1 LLFKRECEACYAF
14 CMASPPPEPPP
25 RDATLREVV
34 ATVFSSFLGIRKGA
48 AMRKDA
54 VTIKPHQVILVGI
67 GMAAIFVVALIVVV
81 RLITRSAGA

>member
-1 LLFKRECEACYAF
+1 
-14 CMASPPPEPPP
+14 M
-25 RDATLREVV
+25 REVV

-67 GMAAIFVVALIVVV
+67 ALAATFVVALILFV
-81 RLITRSAGA
+81 RLIIHSAGA